1 MSKQLFLQGAPVV
14 LQWCY
19 CRGVAWLWPG
29 TGAVELFCRL
39 SSIVG
44 VGLFCSSSGVGLS
57 AAVAGWGC
65 FAAAICRN
73 AADTGNDYNY
83 RLEEMEPCPGLSVQF
98 FFVLLRHVM
107 LLCPRDIN

>member
-1 MSKQLFLQGAPVV
+1 MFGSSVEASFFGLVV
-14 LQWCY
+14 
-19 CRGVAWLWPG
+19 
-29 TGAVELFCRL
+29 GAVELFCRL

-44 VGLFCSSSGVGLS
+44 
-57 AAVAGWGC
+57 WGC
-65 FAAAICRN
+65 FAVVRDLVNSLCPLSHSSELLY

-83 RLEEMEPCPGLSVQF
+83 RLEERRDGAVSRVVCSVL